1 MLQCCFKFLQRK
13 HDNGIAKPKHLYS
26 FTTQSRKALKRQI
39 LRTMLPC
46 WERGFEFLQSK
57 YNNGIGKPIQQKIS
71 FIFKPANFSTFP
83 FNIAS
88 PVFIHM
94 VGTFW
99 KSCGSFEHFQQSW
112 SISWTIVWQLQIVF
126 TSPFSNIYNHLLHHQ
141 FGGMWCQLNSFS
153 NLENLLSK
161 KEKVQTTENSFN
173 FLCRFLVTFIQN
185 WHCPLNLN
193 IQTFKNERS
202 KLWFCLFMP
211 DRHREY

>member
-1 MLQCCFKFLQRK
+1 
-13 HDNGIAKPKHLYS
+13 
-26 FTTQSRKALKRQI
+26 
-39 LRTMLPC
+39 MLPC
-46 WERGFEFLQSK
+46 WERDFEFLQSK

-71 FIFKPANFSTFP
+71 CIFSTFL